1 MNTNSCTPFISL
13 RLNGQ
18 TNCAR
23 SVDAFVA
30 VAEIDEGAGLGVS
43 FNVLTSCKMVSS
55 ALEASRIVDGI
66 VNEPSAI
73 LYAHK
78 FSLRPQTKS
87 YQANTPTTRLYYI
100 ASQVH
105 TKQWVPATVSW
116 KVHSKTIWHG
126 SDSPCLLVLPI
137 LFYSQLCF
145 CENSAREY
153 LCFGLH
159 KVPTVWNASSIITH
173 VVHVVVESQ
182 EAMRSFMCVEDDIIV
197 MMSHR
202 LHNNN

>member
-1 MNTNSCTPFISL
+1 MTQPQVAMNTNGCTPFISL

-30 VAEIDEGAGLGVS
+30 VAEIDEGAGFGVS
-43 FNVLTSCKMVSS
+43 FNVLTSCRMVMVAS
-55 ALEASRIVDGI
+55 ALGVSRIVDGI
-66 VNEPSAI
+66 VNGPSTT

-87 YQANTPTTRLYYI
+87 CQVNTPTTHLYYI

-105 TKQWVPATVSW
+105 MQQWVPATVSW
-116 KVHSKTIWHG
+116 KVHSKTTWHG

-137 LFYSQLCF
+137 LFTMVSYAF
-145 CENSAREY
+145 VR
-153 LCFGLH
+153 
-159 KVPTVWNASSIITH
+159 TVL
-173 VVHVVVESQ
+173 ESTF
-182 EAMRSFMCVEDDIIV
+182 ALVFTRSLRSGMLPPSLP
-197 MMSHR
+197 MSCTLWLR
-202 LHNNN
+202 VKRR